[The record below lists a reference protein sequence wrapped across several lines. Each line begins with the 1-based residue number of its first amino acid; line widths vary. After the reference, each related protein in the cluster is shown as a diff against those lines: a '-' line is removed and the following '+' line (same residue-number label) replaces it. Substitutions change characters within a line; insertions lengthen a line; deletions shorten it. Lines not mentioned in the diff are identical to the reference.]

1 MGLANSSEEPV
12 AVRDV
17 LTEDNLRLMCA
28 HLETVDNVRGRK
40 YCTNTINMYSRMWS
54 VVGAIFLE
62 PGTVDA
68 WKAQVS
74 HRTHDAAKS
83 RDDNGDLDNESDE
96 ANKATFQTPV
106 TFLDMVHR
114 RRRFLEATT
123 KMAVNQGSSE
133 WPPAHWPE
141 ATVESQRILLSRRKA
156 ALVASFLLTHVPPLR
171 DDAGCSLV
179 WNRHLKMMNVKER
192 KVFQYRKI
200 GPNVTKTSGL
210 GRRALKMGARD
221 ESQFSIVTLP
231 PWLGDMVD
239 DYVRTDL
246 PRIAGEAFRKFWPW
260 CCCSA

>member
-156 ALVASFLLTHVPPLR
+156 ALVASFLLTHAPPLR

-179 WNRHLKMMNVKER
+179 WNRHLKMMNVKGR

-200 GPNVTKTSGL
+200 GPSVNKTSGL
-210 GRRALKMGARD
+210 GRRALKMGATD
-221 ESQFSIVTLP
+221 EPQFSIVTLP